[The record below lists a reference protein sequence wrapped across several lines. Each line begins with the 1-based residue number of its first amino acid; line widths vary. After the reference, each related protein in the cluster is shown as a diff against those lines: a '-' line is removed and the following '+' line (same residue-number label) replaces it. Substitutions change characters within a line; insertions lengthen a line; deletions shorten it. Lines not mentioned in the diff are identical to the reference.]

1 MTVACQWALHHRKE
15 EVMLSAKI
23 GKMKQV
29 QLLAVFLVPILAL
42 VLGAPVSKSWASSL
56 AEAKIYFEYNS
67 TDQDLGIHIFTDGEA
82 WNDLQVTG
90 PEGTIF
96 EAFNVDQ
103 LSEIGSTEFFT
114 ESAEPGLAEG
124 CNNQEN
130 CTGEEIEFAI
140 SAFQEKFPAGKY
152 EFFAT
157 SIEGADLKGK
167 WTLSH
172 SLPAPPEITLS
183 GEEDDSLNPEDAIIS
198 WSPGDDGATVVRWE
212 VVVEFEKQGTGETYK
227 VTYELPEAARTVTVA
242 KEFFDSLSEFRG
254 EYKAEVLG
262 IAANR
267 NATITEHEFELE
279 DQ

>member
-1 MTVACQWALHHRKE
+1 
-15 EVMLSAKI
+15 
-23 GKMKQV
+23 MKQV
-29 QLLAVFLVPILAL
+29 QLLAVFLVPIVALA
-42 VLGAPVSKSWASSL
+42 LGAPVSKSWASSL

-90 PEGTIF
+90 QDGTIF
-96 EAFNVDQ
+96 EAFNVGR
-103 LSEIGSTEFFT
+103 LFEIGSTEFFT

-124 CNNQEN
+124 CDDPEN
-130 CTGEEIEFAI
+130 CEEEEIEAAI
-140 SAFQEKFPAGKY
+140 SAFQEKFPEGKY

-157 SIEGADLKGK
+157 SIEGVDLKGK

-172 SLPAPPEITLS
+172 SLPAPPEITS
-183 GEEDDSLNPEDAIIS
+183 PGEEDGSLHPENAIIS

-212 VVVEFEKQGTGETYK
+212 VVVEFEKQGTEETYK
-227 VTYELPEAARTVTVA
+227 VTYELPAAATSVTVSP
-242 KEFFDSLSEFRG
+242 EFFDSLSGFQG

-279 DQ
+279 D